1 MRTRASS
8 VLVHKITGGQAAR
21 VGFEFSVEFSRSA
34 LFHSVKRFDIWSPP
48 TRSDAAH
55 ITLSRKH
62 TSKLVCYNRTRLAF
76 IPTDFF
82 SFFSFFFMLG
92 VIIVVTN
99 EIEIFLSTWIGGDAV
114 VKTALV
120 AHWRKIGVSRIVANV
135 ICTGGESA
143 NSARLTTF
151 REVCPAEHEIA
162 RINRDRS
169 CSSGRLNSSWKL
181 ETRPEMIILTN
192 VANNF
197 NKERFKNLVTDSR
210 FGTFSTNYFVVEIS
224 RLSIEKLEERR
235 RDVIGKK
242 KRIVGGYIVSTLVS
256 IASSSEMSLDTPRP
270 PTHNEADVIEF
281 RVTIDTRYRSRID
294 LDLWAKLPPRKVL
307 ESNA

>member
-1 MRTRASS
+1 
-8 VLVHKITGGQAAR
+8 
-21 VGFEFSVEFSRSA
+21 
-34 LFHSVKRFDIWSPP
+34 
-48 TRSDAAH
+48 
-55 ITLSRKH
+55 
-62 TSKLVCYNRTRLAF
+62 
-76 IPTDFF
+76 
-82 SFFSFFFMLG
+82 MLG